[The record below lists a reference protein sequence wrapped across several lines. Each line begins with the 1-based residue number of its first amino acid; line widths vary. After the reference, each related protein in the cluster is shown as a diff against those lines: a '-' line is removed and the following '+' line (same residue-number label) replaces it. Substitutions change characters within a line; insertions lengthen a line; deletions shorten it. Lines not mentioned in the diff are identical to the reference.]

1 MQRTRAHRN
10 RLVSA
15 TAPAGAFTLLEMLV
29 AMAIMVVL
37 AGSLYATLSIAFRA
51 RRSATSTVEET
62 RKVEIGLALLRADL
76 QAAVVP
82 SGILA
87 GAFVGEQGTD
97 AAGRAADSLL
107 FHCTAPGA
115 EPVEGTGD
123 VRMVE
128 FACVEDGGENQYG
141 NEAGLVLVRRI
152 TTNLLAPTTPE
163 PDQEVLCR
171 GVYGC
176 GPTGRPAS
184 RRPATTRRVSSSSRA
199 APSGRAWRWRFPC
212 FDASHA
218 TTRSRERASGGPVR
232 ARNRADRHPRHPH
245 RPDRPGA
252 HAGPVDAD

>member
-171 GVYGC
+171 GVYAFALRYFDG
-176 GPTGRPAS
+176 TDWLETWDSTTQDNQLPA
-184 RRPATTRRVSSSSRA
+184 AVEVTLTL
-199 APSGRAWRWRFPC
+199 
-212 FDASHA
+212 
-218 TTRSRERASGGPVR
+218 
-232 ARNRADRHPRHPH
+232 RADRPTGFQEAGYHTTRVFLVPCSAV
-245 RPDRPGA
+245 RPGVA
-252 HAGPVDAD
+252 LEVPLF